1 MQVKRNKTL
10 STEIGNIKYISV
22 VKYDIDV
29 NDKLKEAKMYDD
41 ICYALM
47 MIRANNISNYVLNV
61 KTILK
66 DFKLNTLE
74 IILTNGNTSISINHV
89 DNILK
94 DYRYTNESLDVS
106 YNFGKINFMLNDD
119 IDENTKIK
127 YSMILSEQLDIIS
140 SLKKLKPLSLD
151 VDSKIMCI
159 LYKKFYGKNPDLLNK
174 NTYIEFQ
181 NMFSIMYSLGFNLS
195 DEIKFLIYPQKTVP
209 WSIELDKK
217 LSMLSSFENI
227 NVDELDCNIKKEVLN
242 RVEVVGNAVN
252 EFIEKYRF
260 IHNPVSKISYILYN
274 LRNIEFEDASQILIS
289 SYLNINSNLTGSV
302 LTLKKNISKEL
313 KKNN

>member
-29 NDKLKEAKMYDD
+29 KDKLKEARMYDD
-41 ICYALM
+41 ICYALT
-47 MIRANNISNYVLNV
+47 MIRADSISNYVLNV

-66 DFKLNTLE
+66 NFKLNNLE
-74 IILTNGNTSISINHV
+74 IIFTNGNTSISINHV

-94 DYRYTNESLDVS
+94 DYRYTNKSLDVS
-106 YNFGKINFMLNDD
+106 YNLGKVNFMLNDD

-217 LSMLSSFENI
+217 LSMLSSFGNI

-242 RVEVVGNAVN
+242 RVEIVGNAVD
-252 EFIEKYRF
+252 EFIEKYKF
-260 IHNPVSKISYILYN
+260 IQNPVSKISYILYN

>member
-29 NDKLKEAKMYDD
+29 KDKLKEAKMYDD
-41 ICYALM
+41 ICYALT

-74 IILTNGNTSISINHV
+74 IILTNENTSISINHV

-94 DYRYTNESLDVS
+94 DYRYTNKSLDTS
-106 YNFGKINFMLNDD
+106 YSLGKVNFMLNDD

-140 SLKKLKPLSLD
+140 SLKKIKPLSLD

-159 LYKKFYGKNPDLLNK
+159 LYKKFYGKNPDLLNR

-217 LSMLSSFENI
+217 LSMLSSFGNI

>member
-22 VKYDIDV
+22 IKYDID
-29 NDKLKEAKMYDD
+29 DKLKESKMYDN
-41 ICYALM
+41 ISYALS
-47 MIRANNISNYVLNV
+47 MIKANNISNYVLNV

-140 SLKKLKPLSLD
+140 SLKELKPLSLD

-217 LSMLSSFENI
+217 LSMLSSFGNI